1 MIIIRSINI
10 TILEIFSFIIH
21 YYWLSEMSTNLAD
34 TQYKNNRY
42 FCSFDMISK
51 TQLNEDCFCTYI
63 YVKRYL
69 FFIVDLIGI
78 VEAYS
83 FRWTKALHLFFAPLL
98 IVSFRLIQNRSW
110 KELLTTVLY
119 RNHKLSITDLLSLII
134 SPERKKK
141 WSLLVY
147 I

>member
-1 MIIIRSINI
+1 MN
-10 TILEIFSFIIH
+10 
-21 YYWLSEMSTNLAD
+21 TNLAD
-34 TQYKNNRY
+34 LQPKNNRY
-42 FCSFDMISK
+42 FCSIDMISK

-98 IVSFRLIQNRSW
+98 IVSFRLIQNRS
-110 KELLTTVLY
+110 
-119 RNHKLSITDLLSLII
+119 
-134 SPERKKK
+134 
-141 WSLLVY
+141 
-147 I
+147 

>member
-1 MIIIRSINI
+1 M
-10 TILEIFSFIIH
+10 IH
-21 YYWLSEMSTNLAD
+21 YYLLSEMYTNLAD
-34 TQYKNNRY
+34 IQTKNKRY
-42 FCSFDMISK
+42 FPFIDMISK
-51 TQLNEDCFCTYI
+51 TQLYKDCFCTYI